1 MDETL
6 KIRENLSDIRK
17 NIGIAC
23 KKSGRDKDSIKLV
36 VASKYADIVKMKKIY
51 ELGIREFGENRA
63 NDLLQK
69 SEEME
74 KDITWH
80 FIGHLQTNKIKKVI
94 PIAEYVHSVD
104 NINTLKEVDY
114 FCKKINKKQNILI
127 EINLSEEDTKYGLK
141 PNDVNIFFQDAVK
154 YNNVKIIGL
163 MTIAPNTNNEEKI
176 RKAFRSLRIIKEKLE
191 IEYEF
196 LELKE
201 LSMGMSNDYMIAIE
215 EGSTILR
222 IGSAVFT

>member
-94 PIAEYVHSVD
+94 PIAEYTTLFNTGFFIKTTSIRD
-104 NINTLKEVDY
+104 LFSNLDGILLADIQYPIIN
-114 FCKKINKKQNILI
+114 
-127 EINLSEEDTKYGLK
+127 
-141 PNDVNIFFQDAVK
+141 PH
-154 YNNVKIIGL
+154 
-163 MTIAPNTNNEEKI
+163 
-176 RKAFRSLRIIKEKLE
+176 RK
-191 IEYEF
+191 
-196 LELKE
+196 
-201 LSMGMSNDYMIAIE
+201 
-215 EGSTILR
+215 
-222 IGSAVFT
+222 